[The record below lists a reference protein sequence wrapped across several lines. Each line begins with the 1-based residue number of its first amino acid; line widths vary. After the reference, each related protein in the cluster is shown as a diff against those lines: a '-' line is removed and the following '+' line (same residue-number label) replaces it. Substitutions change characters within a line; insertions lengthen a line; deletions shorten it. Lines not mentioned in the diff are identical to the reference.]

1 MTDPESNVTQGL
13 ETCVPFAKRIVTVL
27 AGLLALS
34 MVAPAAAN
42 HENGDHPFGDPRF
55 EERRDR
61 TERPVIEGDV
71 DRTWVWGPT
80 PHTDAFMEPYAD
92 SPGGERM
99 VQYFD
104 KSRMEIN
111 DPDAEGLWAV
121 TNGLLVVEMVDG
133 AIQTG
138 DNEFDHSPDP
148 ADVQIAGDAA
158 GSESPTYA
166 DIASFELQNV
176 DPLAEGT
183 VISEYLAMTS
193 IEQSQE
199 YAAHGIEAA
208 YHVSETNHTV
218 AAPFWEF
225 MNSAGLVWVNGE
237 LMEDDLFQNPFYA
250 TGYPITEAY
259 WTTTPVDGESQD
271 ILWQCFE
278 RRCMTYTPEN
288 PAGWQVETGNV
299 GQHYYEWRYGD
310 DDAATKQAVIYLSDI
325 EAEEMPG
332 DSLVPVEVDIPAQE
346 NVEGRIAAALEVLF
360 HFEHETLYNE
370 WTAGDTN
377 VTVADVTIT
386 DGLATVNLS
395 GEVIPVGDLSSPRLE
410 AQLEYTAMQ
419 FDEVDRAIGLLH
431 GGPLTEPLA
440 TPHEGVVAIFDVHG
454 EQIRVWTT
462 NEDTINDL
470 YALQA
475 GESDANIPNG
485 PIAHG
490 NSPEGAEPV
499 NVPWSW
505 HYDPEQV
512 EMAEVTIEVCD
523 GTPSFVEANVDY
535 FVEDVGQYC
544 PWSAELVE
552 IVDYRDS

>member
-1 MTDPESNVTQGL
+1 
-13 ETCVPFAKRIVTVL
+13 VPFTKRIVMVL
-27 AGLLALS
+27 AGLLAIS
-34 MVAPAAAN
+34 MIAPAAAN

-61 TERPVIEGDV
+61 TERPVIEGHV
-71 DRTWVWGPT
+71 DRTWIWGPT
-80 PHTDAFMEPYAD
+80 PYTDAFTEPYAD
-92 SPGGERM
+92 SPGGERL

-111 DPDAEGLWAV
+111 DPDAEGLWSV
-121 TNGLLVVEMVDG
+121 TNGLLVVEMVNG
-133 AIQTG
+133 AIQLG
-138 DNEFDHSPDP
+138 DDEFDHSPDP
-148 ADVQIAGDAA
+148 ADIQIAGDAA
-158 GSESPTYA
+158 GSASPTYA
-166 DIASFELQNV
+166 DIAAFELQDV
-176 DPLAEGT
+176 EPLAEGT
-183 VISEYLAMTS
+183 VISEYLTQTR
-193 IEQSQE
+193 IEQSDE
-199 YAAHGIEAA
+199 YAAHGIPAA
-208 YHVSETNHTV
+208 VHVSETNHTV
-218 AAPFWEF
+218 AQPFWDF
-225 MNSAGLVWVNGE
+225 MTSAGPVWQNGE
-237 LMEDDLFQNPFYA
+237 LVTDDLFQNPFYA

-259 WTTTPVDGESQD
+259 WTTTPVEGESQD

-278 RRCMTYTPEN
+278 RRCLTYTPGN
-288 PAGWQVETGNV
+288 PDGWQVEAGNV
-299 GQHYYEWRYGD
+299 GQHYYDWRYGD
-310 DDAATKQAVIYLSDI
+310 DDVAMEPAVIYLSDI
-325 EAEEMPG
+325 EAEELVG
-332 DSLVPVEVDIPAQE
+332 DSLVPVEIEIPAQE
-346 NVEGRIAAALEVLF
+346 NVEGRIAATLEVLF
-360 HFEHETLYNE
+360 QFEHETLHNE

-377 VTVADVTIT
+377 VAVENVTIT

-395 GEVIPVGDLSSPRLE
+395 GEVIPVGDLSAPRME

-419 FDEVDRAIGLLH
+419 FDEVDSAIGLLN

-440 TPHEGVVAIFDVHG
+440 TPTEGVIAIFDVHG
-454 EQIRVWTT
+454 EQFRVWTT

-490 NSPEGAEPV
+490 NGPEGAEPV

-505 HYDPEQV
+505 HYDPELV

-544 PWSAELVE
+544 PWNAELVE
-552 IVDYRDS
+552 IIDYRDI